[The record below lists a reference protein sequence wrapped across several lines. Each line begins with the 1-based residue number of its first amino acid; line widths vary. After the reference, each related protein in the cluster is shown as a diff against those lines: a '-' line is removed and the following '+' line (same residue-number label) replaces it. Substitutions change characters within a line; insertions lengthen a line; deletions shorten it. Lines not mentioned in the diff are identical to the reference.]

1 MTGLW
6 NSSDIRPK
14 TVSIYFTTTQPHQW
28 AITGSKGD
36 ENSGVVDTLSELPVA
51 GQHCVAVVP
60 GEQVVTRVEVMPVR
74 NRAKLMAA
82 IPYAIED
89 SVISPVDDLHFLL
102 LHAGNENRVT
112 FAYVSRQLMTS
123 WLQQIEE
130 AGISVDAMLPDYFL
144 LPGAA
149 PGSAVITLADDN
161 RVLVRSG
168 RYQGAVTDLDNLP
181 AWLNELDQETTLYVD
196 NHLAAQLPDEMER
209 RIIKTEIGG
218 GLSDWLSQEIPDHDA
233 GLLNREFTQGS
244 KRSFLKQYWPAVA
257 MIALAGFIKL
267 GSDVV
272 ELLWLQKTNTQ
283 IEQSMQSLYQELFPG
298 SKLLPGRA
306 RVQTK
311 NKINS
316 LQNRSAGN
324 DFTYLLV
331 TTADLLKN
339 QQVIVEELDYR
350 QGRLLTVL
358 TLDDFAHLDR
368 IRQRLQNNISI
379 EVNLKQSGARGSK
392 VQARFEI
399 SRAAT

>member
-1 MTGLW
+1 M
-6 NSSDIRPK
+6 P
-14 TVSIYFTTTQPHQW
+14 IYFTITQPHQW
-28 AITGSKGD
+28 AITGSKGV

-311 NKINS
+311 NKING
-316 LQNRSAGN
+316 LLNRSAGN

-339 QQVIVEELDYR
+339 QQVIVEELDFR

-368 IRQRLQNNISI
+368 IRQRLQNNTSI